1 EAAVVARTEGEE
13 TELCAYIEGQDQK
26 AARTELGKRLPAY
39 MMPSSF
45 IEMEYTAESD
55 CARLPHR
62 QSVWRASAAEGD
74 FRQADTGRA
83 RSRDSG
89 IG

>member
-1 EAAVVARTEGEE
+1 IEPGEVEAALRQIDGVREAAVVARTEGEE

-45 IEMEYTAESD
+45 IEMEKWPVTPSGKLDRKA
-55 CARLPHR
+55 LP
-62 QSVWRASAAEGD
+62 APDG
-74 FRQADTGRA
+74 
-83 RSRDSG
+83 
-89 IG
+89 